1 MAWHRKPVEAV
12 TSLRPAAVAISE
24 AKELIVRPKF
34 RRAIAGT
41 VIFIGAAAATAALG
55 GIHATHSVTN
65 NGTKTLEAYGS
76 HRFGSWIAIVVCFLA
91 GITTIRL
98 IANEIARIA
107 RLRGSP
113 AAANSL
119 RVVIQ
124 IVGYLLV
131 LVVLLGLL
139 AVRVESVLLSGAIG
153 SVVIG
158 LAAQQSLGNA
168 FAGIV
173 LLISRPFVVGDYI
186 TFRSGGMGGQYDG
199 EVTGITLMFTTLDT
213 AEGPMNFPN
222 AAVLG
227 AAATGKRERPT
238 SDNPLLP

>member
-1 MAWHRKPVEAV
+1 VAWHRKPVEAV

-131 LVVLLGLL
+131 L
-139 AVRVESVLLSGAIG
+139 RVGNFDLRDTGDIIAFGVGFALMAIALSRAFGRFHG
-153 SVVIG
+153 
-158 LAAQQSLGNA
+158 GN
-168 FAGIV
+168 
-173 LLISRPFVVGDYI
+173 
-186 TFRSGGMGGQYDG
+186 
-199 EVTGITLMFTTLDT
+199 
-213 AEGPMNFPN
+213 
-222 AAVLG
+222 
-227 AAATGKRERPT
+227 
-238 SDNPLLP
+238 NPLSK